1 MKDTR
6 PQSKTCP
13 RCKKEKTKDE
23 FNKSNARLDKM
34 AVYCRECESTYKKER
49 EKAKKE
55 YDIYGIF

>member
-13 RCKKEKTKDE
+13 RCKTEKTKDK
-23 FNKSNARLDKM
+23 FNKSLTRLDRM